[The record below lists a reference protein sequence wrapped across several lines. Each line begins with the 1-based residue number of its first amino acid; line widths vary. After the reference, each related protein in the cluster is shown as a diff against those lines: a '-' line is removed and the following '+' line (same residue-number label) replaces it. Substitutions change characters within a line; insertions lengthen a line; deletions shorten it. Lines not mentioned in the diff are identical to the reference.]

1 MSVVFQT
8 FIDRLQG
15 AYDKDTLG
23 AAMSNV
29 ADSVGLTKFAYL
41 GFRRPGPH
49 LPVFVTSYPLDWV
62 SHYQNR
68 RYQDID
74 PVVMTARS
82 RQLPFFWSEQSLGNR
97 ASHEQRR
104 FFGEATE
111 FGIKCGL
118 TVPIHD
124 SLTGMATVTFVSDRN
139 PAQLRRDVEVHRQLI
154 HLASIYFHVHVGQ
167 KLEDT
172 AETDQPRLSPR
183 EVACLQWVVRGK
195 SMWEIGEILSISRR
209 TVVFHIENAKR
220 KLDAVTLP
228 QVVAVA
234 LQKRLIE
241 F

>member
-1 MSVVFQT
+1 M
-8 FIDRLQG
+8 
-15 AYDKDTLG
+15 
-23 AAMSNV
+23 
-29 ADSVGLTKFAYL
+29 
-41 GFRRPGPH
+41 
-49 LPVFVTSYPLDWV
+49 DWV
-62 SHYQNR
+62 NHYQNR

-74 PVVMTARS
+74 PVVVAARAS
-82 RQLPFFWSEQSLGNR
+82 RLPFFWSEQSLGNR
-97 ASHEQRR
+97 ASQEQRR

-124 SLTGMATVTFVSDRN
+124 SLTGMATVTFISDRN
-139 PAQLRRDVEVHRQLI
+139 PAQLRRDIEVHRQLL
-154 HLASIYFHVHVGQ
+154 HLASIYFHVHAGQ
-167 KLEDT
+167 KLEDA
-172 AETDQPRLSPR
+172 AEKDQPRLSPR

-209 TVVFHIENAKR
+209 TVVFHVENAKR

-228 QVVAVA
+228 QAVAVA